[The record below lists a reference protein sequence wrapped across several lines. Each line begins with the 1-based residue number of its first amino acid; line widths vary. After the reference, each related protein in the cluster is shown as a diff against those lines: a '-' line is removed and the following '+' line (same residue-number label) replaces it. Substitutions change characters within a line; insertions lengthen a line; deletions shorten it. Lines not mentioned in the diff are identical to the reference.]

1 MLPASA
7 QPKNLSR
14 TSGSTMDAA
23 LSCTALGSMNRGKE
37 TKSTAQPTTEVL
49 TGLAPRP
56 PKAILPRLMAM
67 SGAMTAI
74 HQGASAGSMK
84 DSSRPEQT
92 AV

>member
-1 MLPASA
+1 
-7 QPKNLSR
+7 
-14 TSGSTMDAA
+14 
-23 LSCTALGSMNRGKE
+23 
-37 TKSTAQPTTEVL
+37 
-49 TGLAPRP
+49 
-56 PKAILPRLMAM
+56 M